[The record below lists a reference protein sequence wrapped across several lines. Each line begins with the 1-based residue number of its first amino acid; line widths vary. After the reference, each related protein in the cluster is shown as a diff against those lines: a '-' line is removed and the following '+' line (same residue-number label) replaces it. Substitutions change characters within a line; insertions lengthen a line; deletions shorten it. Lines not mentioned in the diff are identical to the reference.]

1 MATITNTKFYKQMN
15 WKPKVGSIYCVMDKD
30 TNKLDLFYEVAELE
44 VGDYLKYGVEPTKE
58 AEYLHITYKVYDYR
72 HNKKVNIYY
81 VKLQPLF
88 IGNKHAKQD
97 LVLYFK
103 HGHGADKLATHTITD
118 ANNTLVYKTADDTQ
132 ATRTK
137 LKKLL
142 INNVYLCKYNNFECC
157 YGVEDFYTLYNIFW
171 EGQIFYQI
179 ITPYKSLYDKLAYG
193 ENKKYDYHEYT
204 KKKFNELCC
213 YKNIYEELKNPNQDD
228 EEDGWRTS
236 DDDDTDTDDN
246 DDNDEVVE
254 VPKDAETDEEIKMF

>member
-1 MATITNTKFYKQMN
+1 MATITDTKFYKQMN

-30 TNKLDLFYEVAELE
+30 TNKLDLFYEVIELE
-44 VGDYLKYGVEPTKE
+44 IGDYLKYGVEPTKE

-103 HGHGADKLATHTITD
+103 HGHGADNLATHTITD

-142 INNVYLCKYNNFECC
+142 INNLYLCKYNNFECGC
-157 YGVEDFYTLYNIFW
+157 YSVEDFYTLYNIFW
-171 EGQIFYQI
+171 DGQNVYQI
-179 ITPYKSLYDKLAYG
+179 ISPYKSLYYKLMHG
-193 ENKKYDYHEYT
+193 EHTYDCSEFT
-204 KKKFNELCC
+204 KQRFNELCC

-228 EEDGWRTS
+228 EEEEASVYNDDS
-236 DDDDTDTDDN
+236 DDS

-254 VPKDAETDEEIKMF
+254 VLKDAETDEEIKMF